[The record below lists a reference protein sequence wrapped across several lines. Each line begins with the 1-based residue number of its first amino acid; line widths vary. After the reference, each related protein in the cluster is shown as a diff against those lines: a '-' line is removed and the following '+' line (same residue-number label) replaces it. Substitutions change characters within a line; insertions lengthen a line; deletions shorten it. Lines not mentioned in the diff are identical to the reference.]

1 MPGEKTE
8 APTPR
13 RMDDARKRGQV
24 ARSREVDSAI
34 VVLATLLVFRFS
46 GGAMWAS
53 LEALAID
60 TWRRPGNE
68 IISTDLAGVLG
79 VQIIIRILLV
89 LAPLIGAITLLSV
102 LGGMA
107 QTGGPLF
114 SKDALKPKFERMD
127 PLKGGKRLIASRQ
140 AYVNLVKSLAKF
152 GILGGVGVLIFRNR
166 WDDITTA
173 GMQAGLTPAVA
184 MLIDVSFD
192 LMLWTA
198 IVLIVMASADYL
210 FQKQDLA
217 RSLRMSRQ
225 EVQDEMKQSDG
236 DPQMKAQMARA
247 RRQLLQR
254 ILKSVPKA
262 DVVLMNPTHYAVA
275 LRYDPATSPAP
286 IVVAKG
292 MNLVAL
298 RIREIAEENGVT
310 VITNPPLARA
320 LYKATRVGQEI
331 PADLYEAVA
340 EILAFVYRLRTSRF
354 GRRAVA

>member
-1 MPGEKTE
+1 MAGEKTE

-34 VVLATLLVFRFS
+34 VILATLLVFRFS
-46 GGAMWAS
+46 GGGMWAS

-60 TWRRPGNE
+60 AWRRPGDE
-68 IISTDLAGVLG
+68 VLSTDLAGVIG
-79 VQIIIRILLV
+79 VQIVIRILLV
-89 LAPLIGAITLLSV
+89 LAPLIGAITFFSV

-114 SKDALKPKFERMD
+114 SKDALKPKLNRMD

-152 GILGGVGVLIFRNR
+152 GILGGVAVLIFKHR
-166 WDDITTA
+166 WDDITSA

-184 MLIDVSFD
+184 MLIDVAFD

-198 IVLIVMASADYL
+198 VVLIVMAAADYL

-254 ILKSVPKA
+254 IMKSVPKA